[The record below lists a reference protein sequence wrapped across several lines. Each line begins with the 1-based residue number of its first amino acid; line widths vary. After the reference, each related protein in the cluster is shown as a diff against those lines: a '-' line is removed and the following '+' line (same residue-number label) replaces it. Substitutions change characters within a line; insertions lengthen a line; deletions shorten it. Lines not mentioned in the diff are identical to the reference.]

1 MTTETIIDVKNKIR
15 AVNDFPKQGIVFRD
29 ITTAL
34 KDAETLKVMI
44 DYLCDQ
50 FKNEK
55 IDYIAGIE
63 SRGFIFGMPMAYKL
77 NAGFV
82 PIRKPNKLPAAT
94 YSQEYELE
102 YGTDKIEVHQDAFPQ
117 GARQRKTFRCGKSCF
132 NVNLLEK
139 SLNGSFF
146 NMSFP
151 SCHLK
156 FFQNSHVP
164 SPVLMNYK
172 RFENSFLLFLLIK
185 AV

>member
-1 MTTETIIDVKNKIR
+1 MVEQTIINVKDKIR
-15 AVNDFPKQGIVFRD
+15 DVVDFPKKGIVFRD

-44 DYLCDQ
+44 DYLCEQ
-50 FKNEK
+50 FKDVK

-94 YSQEYELE
+94 YSEEYALE

-117 GARQRKTFRCGKSCF
+117 SANVLIVDDLLATGGTAEAACKLVKKTGA
-132 NVNLLEK
+132 NLVGIAFLIELEA
-139 SLNGSFF
+139 
-146 NMSFP
+146 
-151 SCHLK
+151 LK
-156 FFQNSHVP
+156 GREKLTD
-164 SPVLMNYK
+164 SPKIVSMLKY
-172 RFENSFLLFLLIK
+172 
-185 AV
+185 